1 MFNQKTTDFCNRL
14 NIRLPIIQAPMA
26 GGIITPALINE
37 VTKSG
42 GLGSLPL
49 GYLSIAEAQEA
60 ICKTIALASK
70 QFAVNLFI
78 QSPIAPPSKKQ
89 VAAMLAYVN
98 QHRLSIGLPSLLEI
112 PSWVE
117 PDMDELL
124 DMLLKEG
131 ISIISFT
138 FGILSHNK
146 MQRLLEKDVFV
157 MGTAT
162 TVQEGLALEAAGC
175 HAVIAQGYEAGGH
188 RGGGFV
194 AGQSGGLI
202 GTLALVPQMVDAL
215 HIPVIASGGIM
226 DGRGIA
232 AALALGASAVQMG
245 TAFLTC
251 EESHASSLHKHMIMD
266 NPAESTCL
274 TSIFTGKP
282 VRGFKNELV
291 TMTEKNFSEDDL
303 LPYPLQ
309 HQLTKELRS
318 SANKLGHLEYAG
330 LWSGQGTRLSRS
342 IAVEHLMA
350 ILEKETVVVL
360 SQFKNNLR

>member
-1 MFNQKTTDFCNRL
+1 MFNQKTTNFCNRL

-49 GYLSIAEAQEA
+49 GYLSIEEAQEA
-60 ICKTIALASK
+60 IRKTIFLASK
-70 QFAVNLFI
+70 RFSVNLFI
-78 QSPIAPPSKKQ
+78 SSPITHPSKKQ
-89 VAAMLAYVN
+89 VATMLAYVN
-98 QHRLSIGLPSLLEI
+98 QHRLSLGLSTLLEI
-112 PSWVE
+112 PAWFE
-117 PDMDELL
+117 PDIDELI
-124 DMLLKEG
+124 DMILKEG

-138 FGILSHNK
+138 FGILSHNTMK
-146 MQRLLEKDVFV
+146 RLLEKNIFI

-162 TVQEGLALEAAGC
+162 TVQEGLALEAIGC

-188 RGGGFV
+188 RGGGFLE
-194 AGQSGGLI
+194 GQSGGLI
-202 GTLALVPQMVDAL
+202 GTMALVPQMVDAL
-215 HIPVIASGGIM
+215 NIPVIASGGIM

-232 AALALGASAVQMG
+232 AALTLGASAVQMG

-251 EESHASSLHKHMIMD
+251 EESNASPLHKHMILD
-266 NPAESTCL
+266 SPAENTGI
-274 TSIFTGKP
+274 TPIFTGKP

-291 TMTEKNFSEDDL
+291 IMTEKNFNDDDL

-318 SANKLGHLEYAG
+318 IANKSGRLEHAG
-330 LWSGQGTRLSRS
+330 LWSGQGNQLSRS
-342 IAVEHLMA
+342 LSVEHLMTT
-350 ILEKETVVVL
+350 LEKETVSAL
-360 SQFKNNLR
+360 SQFKYY